1 MKTKSEL
8 AQLRKQMM
16 KTTSK
21 HSSFKSSKQTSF
33 VSEKAKPPLQQSL
46 ITGVKRKVTGKEM
59 KNLTQKN
66 YANLPE
72 IRKKKDEEKR
82 LIEHAERKAASAL
95 ILKGLDARRRA
106 MFKKKN

>member
-33 VSEKAKPPLQQSL
+33 VSEKAKLPEQFLT
-46 ITGVKRKVTGKEM
+46 TGVKRKVTGKEM

-95 ILKGLDARRRA
+95 FVKELDARRRA